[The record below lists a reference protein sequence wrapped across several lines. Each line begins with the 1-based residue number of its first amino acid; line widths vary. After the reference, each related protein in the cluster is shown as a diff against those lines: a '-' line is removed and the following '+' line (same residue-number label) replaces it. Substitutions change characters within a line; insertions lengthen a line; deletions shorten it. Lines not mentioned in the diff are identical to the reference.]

1 MQTLPQP
8 REHPFAE
15 PIVFAHSGLPAPV
28 EAPEPEEETSPHMGL
43 TEVEERLLRSIYD
56 LHYLTIVQ
64 ISRLH
69 YSSESRSSL
78 NYVASL
84 MKRLEEEHY
93 VQRGYLAR
101 AVAFGRNPSVFR
113 LATKGINHMAGLGL
127 SPIPKFRPSG
137 PFPSFENL
145 KHTLCVNDV
154 IIAARRLV
162 TEKPG
167 YTLREVR
174 HDWMLHH
181 TPVYVP
187 ADKRSEGKVAVIPDA
202 WLDIYGPP
210 PAGKTKEVRMPV
222 HLELDR
228 GTEDTA
234 HSFKPK
240 FAARV
245 AYINGAYEQFF
256 HTPYVTIAYATTRG
270 QHRCERMRTWAEE
283 ELTRL
288 KRTDDSHFFYFT
300 SLPTLTDPLT
310 GRETETLDL
319 DPDTLFL
326 TPVWTTPFDPTPK
339 ALLVDN

>member
-1 MQTLPQP
+1 MQTLPRLPEQ
-8 REHPFAE
+8 PFAKTT
-15 PIVFAHSGLPAPV
+15 VFALPGLPAPI
-28 EAPEPEEETSPHMGL
+28 EALEREEETLTRMGL

-56 LHYLTIVQ
+56 LHYLTIAQ
-64 ISRLH
+64 IARLH
-69 YSSESRSSL
+69 YNSENRSSL
-78 NYVASL
+78 NYVASI
-84 MKRLEEEHY
+84 MKRLDQEHY

-113 LATKGINHMAGLGL
+113 LATKGINHMASLGL
-127 SPIPKFRPSG
+127 SPLPKFRPSD

-154 IIAARRLV
+154 LIAARRFVAAHPDYRLA
-162 TEKPG
+162 
-167 YTLREVR
+167 TLL
-174 HDWMLHH
+174 HDWVLHH

-210 PAGKTKEVRMPV
+210 PPGKTKEVRMPV

-228 GTEDTA
+228 GTEDSP

-240 FAARV
+240 FASRA
-245 AYINGAYEQFF
+245 AYINGPYEQFF

-270 QHRCERMRTWAEE
+270 QHRSERMRTWAEE

-288 KRTDDSHFFYFT
+288 KREDESHVFYFT
-300 SLPTLTDPLT
+300 ALPTLPDPAT
-310 GRETETLDL
+310 GRDMETLDL
-319 DPDTLFL
+319 DPETLFL
-326 TPVWTTPFDPTPK
+326 APVWTTPFDYTPK
-339 ALLVDN
+339 PLLAYD